1 MEHPITE
8 YITGID
14 LVHQM
19 LRVAKGHPLKHA
31 QKDVQIRGWAIESRV
46 YAENPYKKNFGLPS
60 VGRLT
65 RYQEP
70 LHIPNVRCDSGVQ
83 EGSEISI
90 YYDPMIC
97 KLISYGETRNEAIG
111 TMKEALDSY
120 VIRGLTHNIPL
131 LRDIITE
138 PNFVSGKLNTNYL
151 PSVYGERFKG
161 RTVTSKEQVYQLAS
175 IASAIYLREEARS
188 KGSSS
193 TQALNAIPNFFER
206 RFPYT
211 DAPMHPV
218 PGLFQHLSQAQPT
231 AKLFIDFSG
240 NDSLSL
246 EDTLLPTQVRVSG
259 DKYHVQVN
267 GGDYEVQVPK
277 ELSLGALRLE
287 IPIDGQRQIV
297 QIMSIEGDGR
307 LLVQFEGTVFQVR
320 VLDEKTVKYMKRM
333 PVKPKLDAS
342 KSVQSPLFGLV
353 KSVSCQVGD
362 QVSEEQELCVIEAM
376 KMQISIT
383 ATASGKVCE
392 INCKVGDTVNGDQV
406 LVQLQ

>member
-1 MEHPITE
+1 
-8 YITGID
+8 
-14 LVHQM
+14 M
-19 LRVAKGHPLKHA
+19 LRVAKGHQLKHA
-31 QKDVQIRGWAIESRV
+31 QNDVQIRGWAIESRV

-97 KLISYGETRNEAIG
+97 KLISYGESREEAIG

-138 PNFVSGKLNTNYL
+138 PNFVSGHLNTNYL
-151 PSVYGERFKG
+151 PSVYGDRFKG
-161 RTVTSKEQVYQLAS
+161 RTVTSKHQVYQLAS

-188 KGSSS
+188 KGSTS
-193 TQALNAIPNFFER
+193 TQTLNAIPNHFER
-206 RFPYT
+206 RFPFT
-211 DAPMHPV
+211 DTPMHPV
-218 PGLFQHLSQAQPT
+218 PGYFQHLSQAKPT

-240 NDSLSL
+240 NDCLSL
-246 EDTLLPTQVRVSG
+246 ENMLPTQVRVSG

-277 ELSLGALRLE
+277 ELSLGAMTLE
-287 IPIDGQRQIV
+287 IPIDGQKQIV
-297 QIMSIEGDGR
+297 QIMSIDGDGR
-307 LLVQFEGTVFQVR
+307 MFLQFEGTVFQLR
-320 VLDEKTVKYMKRM
+320 VLDEKTVKYMEKM
-333 PVKPKLDAS
+333 PVKVKLDAS
-342 KSVQSPLFGLV
+342 KIVQSPLFGLV

-362 QVSEEQELCVIEAM
+362 QVNEEQELCVIEAM

-383 ATASGKVCE
+383 ATASGKVRE